1 MRYSPKPWLAGL
13 LLCGSDNQR
22 WKTALFL
29 STTLMDRRLAV
40 YSDSLIPRGLVGR
53 LEKVLGCR
61 ALVVMHDQEG
71 HPSLLTTHR
80 GDQHLTMGLKALLTS
95 YEQAAGLSRVER
107 VVVDREGMAAEFLA
121 TLANEGRTVVT
132 VLRTDQ
138 YAGLESFREVGE
150 FVPLRVNRQGKVI
163 REVALARF
171 GLPLRCRI
179 LDRTWRCG

>member
-1 MRYSPKPWLAGL
+1 MRYSLKPWLAGL

-71 HPSLLTTHR
+71 HPSLLTTLSF
-80 GDQHLTMGLKALLTS
+80 DQHLTMGLKALLTS

-121 TLANEGRTVVT
+121 STRKRRTHRGDRAANGSVRRSGVVPGGGRVCP
-132 VLRTDQ
+132 D
-138 YAGLESFREVGE
+138 AAS
-150 FVPLRVNRQGKVI
+150 I
-163 REVALARF
+163 ARA
-171 GLPLRCRI
+171 R
-179 LDRTWRCG
+179 